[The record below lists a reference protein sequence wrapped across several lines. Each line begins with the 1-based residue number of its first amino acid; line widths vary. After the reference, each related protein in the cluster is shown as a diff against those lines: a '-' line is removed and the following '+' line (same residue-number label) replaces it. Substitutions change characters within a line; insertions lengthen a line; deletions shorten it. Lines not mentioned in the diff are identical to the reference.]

1 MAFLTTQP
9 QLLADAATN
18 VADIRSAIA
27 AANAAA
33 AGPTTSL
40 AAAAADEISEAIA
53 VLFGSHAQEY
63 QAVIGQATAFHEQF
77 VAALTAAGNAYA
89 AAEAQAATTLN
100 SLTAPLFGGVVAP
113 AAAGGAIAP
122 FAAAALPTSILPANF
137 VALIMQGSGTPIPTV
152 PYMHSVAPYIPGVS
166 ALTSLFPLVT
176 PEGLY
181 PLTAVKDLPLTV
193 SVNTGVQIL
202 DNALF
207 GPQGLISGAAPFG
220 GNAVNVLGYSQSA
233 IISSLELQNI
243 AAGLTAHPLPSQLAF
258 TLLGNPMNP
267 NGGLFA
273 RFPGLQLP
281 SLGLDL
287 YGAMPTH
294 TGYQTT
300 TYTLQYDGYADFP
313 RYPLNLLADL
323 NAFAGIQFVHG
334 NYPDINPSA
343 LPPGFNLVQLPT
355 TTGPAGLDQFYMI
368 TYPNLPLLEPL
379 RALPVIGN
387 PLADLVQ
394 PNLTTLVNLGYGDP
408 HYGYSTSPADVP
420 TPFGI
425 FPSVNPVSLAGD
437 LIAGSQQGFGAFV
450 GDLQAM
456 APASPAALVNSL
468 TSAFSGGG
476 GGGGTGGFSLPALTA
491 GFSPDAFI
499 DQLQALN
506 TNVTS
511 SITNAAANTYAVL
524 LPTADI
530 ANALVTSVPSYDFNL
545 FLDGIEQVIG
555 GDPVGGLTYAFGA
568 PIAANTAL
576 YALAG
581 GFELN
586 VLINAVEG
594 II

>member
-9 QLLADAATN
+9 QLLADVATN
-18 VADIRSAIA
+18 VADIRSAIT

-33 AGPTTSL
+33 AGPTTTL

-53 VLFGSHAQEY
+53 VLFGNHAQEY
-63 QAVIGQATAFHEQF
+63 QAIVGQATAFHEQF

-89 AAEAQAATTLN
+89 AAEAANAAVVSNAVQTLTSPIQ
-100 SLTAPLFGGVVAP
+100 SLLGGGIAP
-113 AAAGGAIAP
+113 AATAGGQLPNLASFAP
-122 FAAAALPTSILPANF
+122 AALAQPFT
-137 VALIMQGSGTPIPTV
+137 ALIMTGSGTPIPSLQ
-152 PYMHSVAPYIPGVS
+152 YMQSVAPY
-166 ALTSLFPLVT
+166 LFGTPTQLIGLPT

-181 PLTAVKDLPLTV
+181 PLTAIKDLPLTV

-207 GPQGLISGAAPFG
+207 GPQGLITLGQ
-220 GNAVNVLGYSQSA
+220 NVNVLGYSQSA
-233 IISSLELQNI
+233 ILSSLELRNI
-243 AAGLTAHPLPSQLAF
+243 MAMTNPPPFDQLAF

-294 TGYQTT
+294 TGYQTA

-334 NYPDINPSA
+334 TYPDLNPAA

-355 TTGPAGLDQFYMI
+355 TTGPAGTDQFYMI

-379 RALPVIGN
+379 RAIPVIGN
-387 PLADLVQ
+387 PLADLMQ

-408 HYGYSTSPADVP
+408 HFGYSTSPADVP

-437 LIAGSQQGFGAFV
+437 LISGSQQGFGAFV
-450 GDLQAM
+450 GDIQAM
-456 APASPAALVNSL
+456 VPPSPAALVNSL
-468 TSAFSGGG
+468 TSAFGGG
-476 GGGGTGGFSLPALTA
+476 GATGGTGGSFLPALNA
-491 GFSPDAFI
+491 GFSPDGFI

-506 TNVTS
+506 TNITN
-511 SITNAAANTYAVL
+511 SITNAAANTYAVA

-545 FLDGIEQVIG
+545 FLDGIEQAIG

-586 VLINAVEG
+586 VLINAIEG
-594 II
+594 IV

>member
-18 VADIRSAIA
+18 VAGIRSAIT

-33 AGPTTSL
+33 AGPTTTL

-63 QAVIGQATAFHEQF
+63 QAIVGQATAFHEQF

-89 AAEAQAATTLN
+89 AAEAQAVNTLN
-100 SLTAPLFGGVVAP
+100 SVTAPVQSLLAGGAAP
-113 AAAGGAIAP
+113 AAAATGGPAGIAQ
-122 FAAAALPTSILPANF
+122 AALAALPPGTVGL
-137 VALIMQGSGTPIPTV
+137 VMQGSGTPIPTL
-152 PYMHSVAPYIPGVS
+152 PYINSVAPYIQNAFGNLPATLQG
-166 ALTSLFPLVT
+166 LVT

-181 PLTAVKDLPLTV
+181 PLTAIKDLPLTV

-202 DNALF
+202 DNAIQTVL
-207 GPQGLISGAAPFG
+207 AG
-220 GNAVNVLGYSQSA
+220 GNPVSVLGYSQSA
-233 IISSLELQNI
+233 IISSLELRNI
-243 AAGLTAHPLPSQLAF
+243 AAGLTVQPPFADLSF

-294 TGYQTT
+294 TGYQTA

-334 NYPDINPSA
+334 TYPDLNPAA

-355 TTGPAGLDQFYMI
+355 TTGPAGTDQFYMI

-379 RALPVIGN
+379 RAIPVIGN
-387 PLADLVQ
+387 PLADLMQ

-408 HYGYSTSPADVP
+408 HFGYSTSPADVP

-437 LIAGSQQGFGAFV
+437 LISGSQQGFGAFV
-450 GDLQAM
+450 GDIQAM
-456 APASPAALVNSL
+456 VPPSPAALVNSL
-468 TSAFSGGG
+468 TSAFGGG
-476 GGGGTGGFSLPALTA
+476 GATGGTGGSFLPALNA
-491 GFSPDAFI
+491 GFSPDGFI

-506 TNVTS
+506 TNITN
-511 SITNAAANTYAVL
+511 SITNAAANTYAVA

-545 FLDGIEQVIG
+545 FLDGIEQAIG

-586 VLINAVEG
+586 VLINAIEG
-594 II
+594 IV